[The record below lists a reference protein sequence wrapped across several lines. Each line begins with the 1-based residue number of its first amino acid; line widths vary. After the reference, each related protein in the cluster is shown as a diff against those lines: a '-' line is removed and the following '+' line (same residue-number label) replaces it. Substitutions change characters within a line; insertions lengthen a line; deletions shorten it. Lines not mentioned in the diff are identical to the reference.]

1 MSETFGVTCK
11 NGLPRPENDVMWL
24 ENQCELVTKQTKQGV
39 TIDRLWNEHAQRNG
53 QPSSGQAPNK
63 SVGPMCDDS
72 PTNAPASCSNAEAPT
87 NGSKGAGWRDTLPSG
102 EANTVVCRTGLT
114 PNNNGKN
121 TCLNGELTSA
131 KCLPSPCVDVT
142 KPSNGYRGPNW
153 QELLPSG
160 ETNSIACNEG
170 YEPTNGGNNVCT
182 MGALNTAMCMR
193 KPNWIFR
200 EMESCFLSNGSE
212 IAISMSNA
220 EDVNQMVK
228 DCKANCIARQCNIAA
243 IAPSNRMCYL
253 RFAPVNSSTPV
264 DEQIVCLPQN
274 DQSSWLL
281 ANKTYPTSLSCTTI
295 TPPKNGR
302 NGPDCTTQ
310 LKHGEKCSQSCNSG
324 FAPLIGAASE
334 GVCDNGLFAPITCT
348 NVWERIMSLSNTRT
362 HFGNL
367 ATTAPETVVHAV
379 MDVKV
384 PATVHYDAAK
394 DVKVHAPVYVRSD
407 NPHSKKQW
415 GCQIQG
421 TDARSSTNDRK
432 SVEALCTENAQ
443 CLGYYDGGPW
453 FIATDTDPVKCT
465 NRGGEVYPYF
475 YKKMTHEQRYPQKNK
490 VTLPLSPLEA
500 MLDIIKK
507 KRHLS

>member
-1 MSETFGVTCK
+1 MSATKPPIVTCKDDLPLPTCK
-11 NGLPRPENDVMWL
+11 NGLPGHDSALHETSIL
-24 ENQCELVTKQTKQGV
+24 ESAPGHDNGKLDGQNT
-39 TIDRLWNEHAQRNG
+39 DR
-53 QPSSGQAPNK
+53 SSGQI
-63 SVGPMCDDS
+63 STQGPICDDS
-72 PTNAPASCSNAEAPT
+72 PTNAPASCSNLEAPV
-87 NGSKGAGWRDTLPSG
+87 NGSRGIGWRETLPSG
-102 EANTVVCRTGLT
+102 HSNIVVCQTGLT
-114 PNNNGKN
+114 PDNHGKN
-121 TCLNGELTSA
+121 TCINGVLTSA

-142 KPSNGYRGPNW
+142 NPSNGRRDSNW
-153 QELLPSG
+153 KELLPSG
-160 ETNSIACNEG
+160 ETNQIACNEG
-170 YEPTNGGNNVCT
+170 YEPTNGGKNVCT
-182 MGALNTAMCMR
+182 MGVLNTAMCMR
-193 KPNWIFR
+193 KPNWVFR
-200 EMESCFLSNGSE
+200 EMERCTFPNNGSE
-212 IAISMSNA
+212 VAIPMSTT
-220 EDVNQMVK
+220 EDANQMVK

-302 NGPDCTTQ
+302 NGPDCTAQ
-310 LKHGEKCSQSCNSG
+310 LKHGEKCSQSCNNG
-324 FAPLIGAASE
+324 LFPLIDNSE
-334 GVCDNGLFAPITCT
+334 GVCDNGVFTPITCISAL
-348 NVWERIMSLSNTRT
+348 EKFISLRNART

-379 MDVKV
+379 M
-384 PATVHYDAAK
+384 

-415 GCQIQG
+415 GCQIPG

-465 NRGGEVYPYF
+465 NRGEEVYPHF
-475 YKKMTHEQRYPQKNK
+475 YKKMTHEQRYPKENK
-490 VTLPLSPLEA
+490 VTLPLTLPITPIEA
-500 MLDIIKK
+500 IRRAFSK
-507 KRHLS
+507 HV